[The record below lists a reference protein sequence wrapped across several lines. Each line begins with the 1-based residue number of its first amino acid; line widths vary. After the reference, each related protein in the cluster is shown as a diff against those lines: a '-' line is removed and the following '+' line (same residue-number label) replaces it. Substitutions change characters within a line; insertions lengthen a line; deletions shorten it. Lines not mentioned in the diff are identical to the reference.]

1 MKPQLC
7 VYLYGFDTSCKG
19 FSICFSYEAIL
30 DFLLHYLMVIKRIS
44 ICTETHCVFRYQVV
58 CIISENTL
66 SYLDYTEQ
74 QVCQF
79 NMPTSLL

>member
-1 MKPQLC
+1 MYISMGLILL
-7 VYLYGFDTSCKG
+7 VRGFQ
-19 FSICFSYEAIL
+19 FAFNSYEAIL

-44 ICTETHCVFRYQVV
+44 IYTQTHCVFRYQVV

-79 NMPTSLL
+79 NMPT